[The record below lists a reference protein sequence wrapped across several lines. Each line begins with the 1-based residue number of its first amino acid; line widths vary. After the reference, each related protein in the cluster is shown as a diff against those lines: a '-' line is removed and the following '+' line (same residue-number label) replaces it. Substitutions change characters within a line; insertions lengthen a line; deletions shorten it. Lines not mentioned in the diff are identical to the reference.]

1 MSACERWN
9 ASSRGISHSDE
20 NDAKVVTLTTLRP
33 RPTRIWR
40 TVASSRS
47 STGATARS
55 SVAPSLVISTWRV
68 PRSEERRAELG
79 LERADLA
86 THGRLRQVQLLG
98 GGAEVEQARHRLE
111 GADRPDGQRTMTG
124 SLHHALFMT
133 VPHQSKVPMSL
144 DRAP

>member
-1 MSACERWN
+1 MSACKRWN

-47 STGATARS
+47 SAGATVRS
-55 SVAPSLVISTWRV
+55 SAAPSLVISTWRV
-68 PRSEERRAELG
+68 PRVKSGAPSSASSVLIWRLTADWVRCSSSAAARK
-79 LERADLA
+79 LEQ
-86 THGRLRQVQLLG
+86 T
-98 GGAEVEQARHRLE
+98 RHRLE
-111 GADRPDGQRTMTG
+111 GADRPHGQRTMTG

-133 VPHQSKVPMSL
+133 VPHQSKVWMSL
-144 DRAP
+144 DRAS